1 MGRYVGLLDGLM
13 GNASEVEPAKIEGD
27 FARVLARDE
36 RIEKAYQ
43 LLQDLFVF
51 TNNGADPRR

>member
-1 MGRYVGLLDGLM
+1 MM

-27 FARVLARDE
+27 FARLLAGDE

-43 LLQDLFVF
+43 LLRDLCVF

>member
-1 MGRYVGLLDGLM
+1 MM

-27 FARVLARDE
+27 FARLLAGDE

-43 LLQDLFVF
+43 LLRDLFVF